1 MFCKKCALKNFAKF
15 TGLHLGESLFFNKNN
30 ELISKNSKNNKNKEI
45 YQHEH
50 DFSIINYLAKSRT
63 YWHNI

>member
-1 MFCKKCALKNFAKF
+1 MFCKKCALKNVAKF

-45 YQHEH
+45 YQNEH

-63 YWHNI
+63 YLHNI

>member
-45 YQHEH
+45 YQNEH
-50 DFSIINYLAKSRT
+50 DF
-63 YWHNI
+63 

>member
-15 TGLHLGESLFFNKNN
+15 TGLHLGESPFFNKNN

-45 YQHEH
+45 YQNEH
-50 DFSIINYLAKSRT
+50 DF
-63 YWHNI
+63 